1 MKKLMLAIGV
11 LGAVGVVMLRDA
23 GAGRSPEARTSN
35 TKGLSTKTPPE
46 AAPRIERSPSL
57 FEASEAQD
65 DSPGPDLQARIEI
78 VRNALPTVEAV
89 RKSGEEEVAHRP
101 PRQVIEGGLAL
112 GELAEYLTRHPSEYK
127 SATLFYAEC
136 ALDSALL
143 PAARAICLKA
153 LTKRGPS
160 EWAHGV
166 AGAVER
172 VPRSIAEISA
182 QL

>member
-1 MKKLMLAIGV
+1 MKKIMVVIGV
-11 LGAVGVVMLRDA
+11 VGAVGFLVLKEA
-23 GAGRSPEARTSN
+23 GAGRAPEIKSGGLRASIPKEQAAKKSVLLPEAN
-35 TKGLSTKTPPE
+35 EP
-46 AAPRIERSPSL
+46 A
-57 FEASEAQD
+57 D

-78 VRNALPTVEAV
+78 VRNALPTVESI
-89 RKSGEEEVAHRP
+89 KKLGEEAVAHRP
-101 PRQVIEGGLAL
+101 PKQVIEGGLAL
-112 GELAEYLTRHPSEYK
+112 GELSEYLTRHPSEYK

-136 ALDSALL
+136 ALDSGLL

-160 EWAHGV
+160 EWANGV